1 MTGRAVDRLAGTD
14 LRFCLARDLPGGRS
28 WGSLVATQDARS
40 QLRSASVV
48 STRIFDSESAA
59 CSLAIGTIRFPHI
72 FWPTVQIT
80 NHHAGCY
87 GNRISK
93 LFSTVFCGNLR
104 REKKQGLIQ
113 PFCVSRTALLGG
125 FLLGNFP
132 LASIPPIICCCWPA
146 TFSAAPSFR
155 NISFSF
161 CNSRGLV
168 SKLYLAA

>member
-28 WGSLVATQDARS
+28 WGSLVATPDARS
-40 QLRSASVV
+40 QLRSGSVV

-59 CSLAIGTIRFPHI
+59 CSLAMGTIRFPHT

-104 REKKQGLIQ
+104 REKKTGSHSTFLCFANCFIRR
-113 PFCVSRTALLGG
+113 FLAGKLSVSLHSSNHLL
-125 FLLGNFP
+125 L
-132 LASIPPIICCCWPA
+132 LASNILSS
-146 TFSAAPSFR
+146 TLFSEYQ
-155 NISFSF
+155 
-161 CNSRGLV
+161 L
-168 SKLYLAA
+168 